1 MVTRRV
7 AMISALAGLVSMWA
21 PPANTAEPSAKEFV
35 AAIYKS
41 YQGKDAKGILID
53 SPRAKSL
60 LTPGLMALIDAE
72 AKRAARRGEAPR
84 LDGDP
89 FIDAQ
94 DFEDIGAVTIDITEK
109 VTVAVAKVGFTNFGE
124 KKSVTLNLVKTGG
137 SWRIDDFAEPT
148 SVRKMLGRKK

>member
-1 MVTRRV
+1 MLRRRE
-7 AMISALAGLVSMWA
+7 AIFGAASLAALSSF
-21 PPANTAEPSAKEFV
+21 PARAAEPSAKEFV

-60 LTPGLMALIDAE
+60 LTPGLMALIDAD
-72 AKRAARRGEAPR
+72 AKRAARRREAPT

-94 DFEDIGAVTIDITEK
+94 DFDDIGPVTIDVTEK
-109 VTVAVAKVGFTNFGE
+109 GTTAIAKVGFVIFDE
-124 KKSVTLNLVKTGG
+124 KKSVTLNLVKTPGG
-137 SWRIDDFAEPT
+137 WLIDDFAEPT
-148 SVRKMLGRKK
+148 SVRKMLGKKK